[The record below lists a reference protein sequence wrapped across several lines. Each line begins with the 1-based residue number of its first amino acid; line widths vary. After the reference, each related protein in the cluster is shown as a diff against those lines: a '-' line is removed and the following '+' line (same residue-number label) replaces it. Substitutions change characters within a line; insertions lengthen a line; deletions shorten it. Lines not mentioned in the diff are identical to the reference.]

1 LNVAPFV
8 STVDRIPPSNL
19 EAEMALLG
27 SILVDKEMMATV
39 SEIVQPSD
47 FYASLHETIYLALYA
62 LYERGEPLDKV
73 ALAEELRNRGMLDKI
88 GGMAYLNSL
97 MDTVPTAAS
106 AEYYARIVREKSTLR
121 GLIHAGTQVTRLGYE
136 SEEDVPA
143 AIDRAEQ
150 VVYEVGN
157 RSDHNAFAAVPS
169 LLLGVFQSLEKR
181 HEQKGDR
188 TGVTSGFRDID
199 DYTAGWQPGN
209 LIIVAARPAM
219 GKTSLA
225 LNMAVAAA
233 KDEKKPVAVF
243 SLEMTKQELVE
254 RLLSSE
260 AKLDAS
266 KLRRGAIADRD
277 WEKIGHAMGVL
288 HELPIYLDDA
298 GAVTVTEIRS
308 RLRRLKS
315 AYGLACVFIDY
326 LQLVRPS
333 TMGKVV
339 NRNEELSEIC
349 RTLKAT
355 AKDLGVPIIALAQLN
370 RAVETR
376 ADKRPLLSDLRDCL
390 AGDALVAN
398 AVTGERVPMREIV
411 ERKLRFD
418 VWAVDERMRL
428 VRRPIVDAWKVGEK
442 PVYRVTTKSGRVVRC
457 TAGHRFLTVSGWSEL
472 RDLTPG
478 RSIAVPR
485 GYPAPTRAVDTMT
498 PGQALLLGW
507 LIGDGHLG
515 GSAALTVASR
525 EEAIL
530 AADLAAAEFGIHP
543 IIKPERAGTPAQ
555 RVVLTTGYLCGAGK
569 NPMTRW
575 LRSLGVWKKTG
586 AQKRVPQT
594 VMAQQDDLVVAAFL
608 RGLFHADGSL
618 SRAGTS
624 SRVTVRLSTISE
636 ELARDV
642 QHLLLRFGINALLK
656 SDTRNIGGY
665 RTTSTAIWTL
675 HLMDRDAVA
684 WFMEYIGFLGD
695 KHAQALAKVDPVK
708 RNDAGHFDR
717 IPLEINP
724 RVRALRAERG
734 LSHAA
739 LGWRDQGKAMS
750 RTTCAMIAE
759 RLDDDV
765 LETLATSD
773 VLWDPIVSIE
783 EQGVEPVFD
792 VTVGDLHNFCVD
804 DIVTHNSGAIEQE
817 ADIVTFLY
825 RDVYYNKET
834 SAEPDATEVI
844 VAKHRNGRVGTIKLR
859 FQPEHTLFVPYGDDS
874 HYPAP

>member
-1 LNVAPFV
+1 VTLPPFV
-8 STVDRIPPSNL
+8 STIDRIPPSNL

-39 SEIVQPSD
+39 SEIVQPAD
-47 FYASLHETIYLALYA
+47 FYASLHESIYLALYA

-88 GGMAYLNSL
+88 GGLAYLNSL
-97 MDTVPTAAS
+97 MGTVPSAAS

-121 GLIHAGTQVTRLGYE
+121 GLIHAGTRVTQLGYD

-143 AIDRAEQ
+143 AIDKAEQ
-150 VVYEVGN
+150 VVYDVGN

-233 KDEKKPVAVF
+233 KDEKKPIAVF

-277 WEKIGHAMGVL
+277 WEKIGHAMGLL
-288 HELPIYLDDA
+288 HELPIYLDDS

-315 AYGLACVFIDY
+315 ANGLAAVFVDY

-333 TMGKVV
+333 TLGKVV

-349 RTLKAT
+349 RVLKAT
-355 AKDLGVPIIALAQLN
+355 AKDLSVPIIALAQLN

-390 AGDALVAN
+390 TGESLVTN
-398 AVTGERVPMREIV
+398 AETGERVAIREIA
-411 ERKLRFD
+411 ERGLRFD
-418 VWAVDERMRL
+418 VWSVDEKMRL
-428 VRRPIVDAWKVGEK
+428 VRRPIMDAWEVGHK
-442 PVYRVTTKSGRVVRC
+442 SIYRVTTKSGRVIRC
-457 TAGHRFLTVSGWSEL
+457 TGGHRFLTVSGWSEL
-472 RDLTPG
+472 RDLAAG

-485 GYPAPTRAVDTMT
+485 RYDAPTVSARMS
-498 PGQALLLGW
+498 PGQALMLGW

-515 GSAALTVASR
+515 GSPTLTVATA
-525 EEAIL
+525 EEAEL
-530 AADLAAAEFGIHP
+530 ARQIAAFEFGVQP
-543 IIKPERAGTPAQ
+543 VVKPERAGTAAQ
-555 RVVLTTGYLCGAGK
+555 RVILTTGRLCGAGK
-569 NPMTRW
+569 NPLTRW
-575 LRSLGVWKKTG
+575 LRGLGAWKKTG
-586 AQKRVPQT
+586 AEKRVPADVFT
-594 VMAQQDDLVVAAFL
+594 QDDSVVAAFL

-618 SRAGTS
+618 TRSATS
-624 SRVTVRLSTISE
+624 SRITVRLSTISE
-636 ELARDV
+636 GLARDV
-642 QHLLLRFGINALLK
+642 QHLLIRFGINSIVK
-656 SDTRNIGGY
+656 SDVRNIGGY
-665 RTTSTAIWTL
+665 RTQTKAMWTVS
-675 HLMDRDAVA
+675 LMQRESACD
-684 WFMEYIGFLGD
+684 FMERIGFLGQ
-695 KHAQALAKVDPVK
+695 KNERALTKIEPTK
-708 RNDAGHFDR
+708 RNDAGQFDR
-717 IPLEINP
+717 IPLDVNG
-724 RVRALRAERG
+724 RVATLRAERG

-750 RTTCAMIAE
+750 RSTCASVAE
-759 RLDDDV
+759 RLDDDF
-765 LETLATSD
+765 LAALAISD

-783 EQGVEPVFD
+783 PQDAEPVYD
-792 VTVGDLHNFCVD
+792 LTVGDLHNFCVD
-804 DIVTHNSGAIEQE
+804 DVVTHNSGAIEQE

-834 SAEPDATEVI
+834 SAEPDLTELI
-844 VAKHRNGRVGTIKLR
+844 IAKHRNGKVGTIKLR

>member
-398 AVTGERVPMREIV
+398 ADTGERVPIREIV
-411 ERKLRFD
+411 ERGLRFD

-442 PVYRVTTKSGRVVRC
+442 SVYRVTTKSGRVVRC

-485 GYPAPTRAVDTMT
+485 RPHTEYGGLGGGRRFQQETASTATAVLERS
-498 PGQALLLGW
+498 PVGLLG
-507 LIGDGHLG
+507 
-515 GSAALTVASR
+515 
-525 EEAIL
+525 L
-530 AADLAAAEFGIHP
+530 AA
-543 IIKPERAGTPAQ
+543 
-555 RVVLTTGYLCGAGK
+555 
-569 NPMTRW
+569 
-575 LRSLGVWKKTG
+575 S
-586 AQKRVPQT
+586 
-594 VMAQQDDLVVAAFL
+594 
-608 RGLFHADGSL
+608 
-618 SRAGTS
+618 
-624 SRVTVRLSTISE
+624 
-636 ELARDV
+636 
-642 QHLLLRFGINALLK
+642 
-656 SDTRNIGGY
+656 
-665 RTTSTAIWTL
+665 
-675 HLMDRDAVA
+675 
-684 WFMEYIGFLGD
+684 
-695 KHAQALAKVDPVK
+695 
-708 RNDAGHFDR
+708 
-717 IPLEINP
+717 
-724 RVRALRAERG
+724 
-734 LSHAA
+734 
-739 LGWRDQGKAMS
+739 
-750 RTTCAMIAE
+750 
-759 RLDDDV
+759 
-765 LETLATSD
+765 SD
-773 VLWDPIVSIE
+773 VLWDPVVSVE

-792 VTVGDLHNFCVD
+792 LTVGDLHNFCVD

-834 SAEPDATEVI
+834 TAEPDATEVI

>member
-1 LNVAPFV
+1 
-8 STVDRIPPSNL
+8 
-19 EAEMALLG
+19 
-27 SILVDKEMMATV
+27 
-39 SEIVQPSD
+39 
-47 FYASLHETIYLALYA
+47 
-62 LYERGEPLDKV
+62 
-73 ALAEELRNRGMLDKI
+73 MLDKI
-88 GGMAYLNSL
+88 GGLAYLNSL

-106 AEYYARIVREKSTLR
+106 AEYYARIVRDKATLR

-143 AIDRAEQ
+143 AIDAAEQ

-157 RSDHNAFAAVPS
+157 RGDHNAFAAVPS
-169 LLLGVFQSLEKR
+169 LLLGVFQALEKR

-315 AYGLACVFIDY
+315 AFGLACVFVDY

-333 TMGKVV
+333 AMGKVV

-355 AKDLGVPIIALAQLN
+355 AKDLGVPIVALAQLN

-390 AGDALVAN
+390 AGDALVTN
-398 AVTGERVPMREIV
+398 AETGERIPIREIV
-411 ERKLRFD
+411 ERGLRFD

-428 VRRPIVDAWKVGEK
+428 VRRPIVDGWKVGEK
-442 PVYRVTTKSGRVVRC
+442 PVYRVATKSGRTIRC
-457 TAGHRFLTVSGWSEL
+457 TSGHRFLSIDGWRKLADLAVGSE
-472 RDLTPG
+472 
-478 RSIAVPR
+478 IAVPYR
-485 GYPAPTRAVDTMT
+485 PMAVPAF
-498 PGQALLLGW
+498 
-507 LIGDGHLG
+507 
-515 GSAALTVASR
+515 SASR
-525 EEAIL
+525 RSASGN
-530 AADLAAAEFGIHP
+530 AA
-543 IIKPERAGTPAQ
+543 
-555 RVVLTTGYLCGAGK
+555 VLE
-569 NPMTRW
+569 
-575 LRSLGVWKKTG
+575 
-586 AQKRVPQT
+586 
-594 VMAQQDDLVVAAFL
+594 LVNDPVRL
-608 RGLFHADGSL
+608 RG
-618 SRAGTS
+618 
-624 SRVTVRLSTISE
+624 
-636 ELARDV
+636 
-642 QHLLLRFGINALLK
+642 
-656 SDTRNIGGY
+656 
-665 RTTSTAIWTL
+665 
-675 HLMDRDAVA
+675 
-684 WFMEYIGFLGD
+684 
-695 KHAQALAKVDPVK
+695 
-708 RNDAGHFDR
+708 
-717 IPLEINP
+717 
-724 RVRALRAERG
+724 
-734 LSHAA
+734 
-739 LGWRDQGKAMS
+739 
-750 RTTCAMIAE
+750 
-759 RLDDDV
+759 
-765 LETLATSD
+765 D
-773 VLWDPIVSIE
+773 VLWDAIVTIE
-783 EQGVEPVFD
+783 KQGVEAVYD
-792 VTVGDLHNFCVD
+792 ITVGDLHNFCAD

-834 SAEPDATEVI
+834 SAEPDATELI

>member
-1 LNVAPFV
+1 MNVAPFV

-27 SILVDKEMMATV
+27 SILVDKEMMSAV
-39 SEIVQPSD
+39 AEIVQPAD
-47 FYASLHETIYLALYA
+47 FYASLHESIYLALYA

-121 GLIHAGTQVTRLGYE
+121 GLIHAGTKVTQLGYD

-143 AIDRAEQ
+143 AIDHAEQ

-157 RSDHNAFAAVPS
+157 RSDHNQFATVPS
-169 LLLGVFQSLEKR
+169 LLLGVFQALEKR

-188 TGVTSGFRDID
+188 TGVTSGYRDID

-233 KDEKKPVAVF
+233 KDERKPVAVF

-288 HELPIYLDDA
+288 HELPVYLDDA
-298 GAVTVTEIRS
+298 GAVTITEIRS

-315 AYGLACVFIDY
+315 AHGLSIAFIDY

-333 TMGKVV
+333 SLGKVV

-355 AKDLGVPIIALAQLN
+355 AKDLNVPIVALAQLN

-376 ADKRPLLSDLRDCL
+376 SDKRPLLSDLRDCL
-390 AGDALVAN
+390 AGESLVTN
-398 AVTGERVPMREIV
+398 AETGERVPIREIA
-411 ERKLRFD
+411 ERGLRFD
-418 VWAVDERMRL
+418 VWAVDERMQL
-428 VRRPIVDAWKVGEK
+428 VRRPIVDAWQVGTK
-442 PVYRVTTKSGRVVRC
+442 PVYRVTTKSGRVIRC
-457 TAGHRFLTVSGWSEL
+457 TAGHRFRTVTGWSEL
-472 RDLTPG
+472 RDLEPG

-485 GYPAPTRAVDTMT
+485 RFSSEPMN
-498 PGQALLLGW
+498 
-507 LIGDGHLG
+507 
-515 GSAALTVASR
+515 
-525 EEAIL
+525 
-530 AADLAAAEFGIHP
+530 
-543 IIKPERAGTPAQ
+543 AQ
-555 RVVLTTGYLCGAGK
+555 
-569 NPMTRW
+569 
-575 LRSLGVWKKTG
+575 
-586 AQKRVPQT
+586 
-594 VMAQQDDLVVAAFL
+594 
-608 RGLFHADGSL
+608 
-618 SRAGTS
+618 
-624 SRVTVRLSTISE
+624 
-636 ELARDV
+636 
-642 QHLLLRFGINALLK
+642 
-656 SDTRNIGGY
+656 
-665 RTTSTAIWTL
+665 
-675 HLMDRDAVA
+675 
-684 WFMEYIGFLGD
+684 
-695 KHAQALAKVDPVK
+695 
-708 RNDAGHFDR
+708 FDR
-717 IPLEINP
+717 ITAGLDGSKKQP
-724 RVRALRAERG
+724 ARG
-734 LSHAA
+734 ASTML
-739 LGWRDQGKAMS
+739 
-750 RTTCAMIAE
+750 AE
-759 RLDDDV
+759 RLDDGLLDA
-765 LETLATSD
+765 LANSD
-773 VLWDPIVSIE
+773 VLWDLIVSVE
-783 EQGVEPVFD
+783 AQGAEPVYD

-804 DIVTHNSGAIEQE
+804 DVVTHNSGAIEQE

-834 SAEPDATEVI
+834 SAEPDATELI
-844 VAKHRNGRVGTIKLR
+844 IAKHRNGKVGTIKLR